1 VTADL
6 QTTQLNKTDF
16 VSINKTILGVLRL
29 CRNIMSQQESLHLM
43 LLFLS
48 HNISVVMLISNE
60 K

>member
-48 HNISVVMLISNE
+48 HNINVVMLISNE